1 VKSLKEVW
9 RPLALILLIGIAAG
23 VVNVL
28 FFIFVM
34 RPILGESKNDEVAVS
49 TYVINLFV
57 GWVFFS
63 AWFLARA
70 DDELKKV
77 EEAVHRGD
85 KEAFLIEA
93 PKVIALSIRILYL
106 LISALVVLSFHL
118 FHLENALI
126 TGEIQFGVGFLVVTT
141 ALFLWDLD
149 EPIGGAIGVSGVPEE
164 WLQELRV
171 RQKKAEAI
179 DAATDRAEAE
189 RAKTGGLD

>member
-1 VKSLKEVW
+1 MKLQETW
-9 RPLALILLIGIAAG
+9 RPLSLMLLIGIAAG
-23 VVNVL
+23 IINTL
-28 FFIFVM
+28 FFLYVM
-34 RPILGESKNDEVAVS
+34 NPLTTNGNNDVAVS
-49 TYVINLFV
+49 TYAINLFV

-85 KEAFLIEA
+85 KETFLIEA

-106 LISALVVLSFHL
+106 LISALVILSFHL
-118 FHLENALI
+118 FHLDSLLI

-149 EPIGGAIGVSGVPEE
+149 EPIGGAIGVSDAPEE
-164 WLQELRV
+164 WLQELRA
-171 RQKKAEAI
+171 QKNKHAKRVPASQKTT
-179 DAATDRAEAE
+179 DAVDARAG
-189 RAKTGGLD
+189 R

>member
-1 VKSLKEVW
+1 MQSRLAW
-9 RPLALILLIGIAAG
+9 RPLTLMLLIGIVAG
-23 VVNVL
+23 IINVL
-28 FFIFVM
+28 FYLYVM
-34 RPILGESKNDEVAVS
+34 NPLTAGAESAEVAVS
-49 TYVINLFV
+49 TYSINLFV

-85 KEAFLIEA
+85 KETFLIEA

-118 FHLENALI
+118 FHLDSLLV
-126 TGEIQFGVGFLVVTT
+126 TCEIQFGVGFLIVVT

-149 EPIGGAIGVSGVPEE
+149 EPIGGAIAVHNIPDE
-164 WLQELRV
+164 WLEELREMERTGRMRHHHHKEAV
-171 RQKKAEAI
+171 PAETKAHH
-179 DAATDRAEAE
+179 
-189 RAKTGGLD
+189 G

>member
-1 VKSLKEVW
+1 M
-9 RPLALILLIGIAAG
+9 LLIGVVAG

-28 FFIFVM
+28 FYVFVM
-34 RPILGESKNDEVAVS
+34 NGLTDGKDDVAVS

-85 KEAFLIEA
+85 KETFLVEA

-106 LISALVVLSFHL
+106 LICALVILSFHL
-118 FHLENALI
+118 FHLQSALV
-126 TGEIQFGVGFLVVTT
+126 TGEIQFGVGFLVVIT

-149 EPIGGAIGVSGVPEE
+149 EPIGGAIAVPGIPPE
-164 WLQELRV
+164 WLDELRAQEKRDEQITLSLRAIPPQDPET
-171 RQKKAEAI
+171 RQ
-179 DAATDRAEAE
+179 
-189 RAKTGGLD
+189 

>member
-1 VKSLKEVW
+1 MAFRVTW
-9 RPLALILLIGIAAG
+9 RPLAVMLLIGLVAG
-23 VVNVL
+23 IVNVL

-34 RPILGESKNDEVAVS
+34 EPFTGAGKEDEVAVS

-77 EEAVHRGD
+77 EEAIHRGD
-85 KEAFLIEA
+85 KEAFLVEA

-106 LISALVVLSFHL
+106 LISTLVVLSFHL
-118 FHLENALI
+118 FNLENVLI
-126 TGEIQFGVGFLVVTT
+126 TAEIQFGVGFLVVTT
-141 ALFLWDLD
+141 SLFLWDLD

-164 WLQELRV
+164 WLQELRALKK
-171 RQKKAEAI
+171 RDEAIDLATRKAEAEL
-179 DAATDRAEAE
+179 AEKE
-189 RAKTGGLD
+189 SRE

>member
-1 VKSLKEVW
+1 MRPLKEVW
-9 RPLALILLIGIAAG
+9 RPLSLILLIGIAAG
-23 VVNVL
+23 VINVL

-34 RPILGESKNDEVAVS
+34 RPILGEGKNDEVAVS

-70 DDELKKV
+70 DEELKKV

-118 FHLENALI
+118 FSLENALI
-126 TGEIQFGVGFLVVTT
+126 TAEIQFGVGFLVVTT
-141 ALFLWDLD
+141 AIFLWDLD
-149 EPIGGAIGVSGVPEE
+149 EPIGGAIGISGVPEE
-164 WLQELRV
+164 WLQELRM

-179 DAATDRAEAE
+179 DAVTDRAE
-189 RAKTGGLD
+189 RTRTGGLD

>member
-1 VKSLKEVW
+1 M
-9 RPLALILLIGIAAG
+9 
-23 VVNVL
+23 NVL
-28 FFIFVM
+28 FFLYVM
-34 RPILGESKNDEVAVS
+34 QPLTEGGKEDEVAVS

-85 KEAFLIEA
+85 KEAFLVEA

-118 FHLENALI
+118 FHLQNLLI
-126 TGEIQFGVGFLVVTT
+126 TAEMQFGVGFLVVVT

-149 EPIGGAIGVSGVPEE
+149 EPIGGAIGVSGIPEE
-164 WLQELRV
+164 WLEELRA
-171 RQKKAEAI
+171 RQKRDEAI
-179 DAATDRAEAE
+179 DLATARAEAE
-189 RAKTGGLD
+189 HAETEKNG